1 MEFNETSHN
10 SGRRDNNGRR
20 DNDERRYHPKKDF
33 DPNKRHSVR
42 RQVIRRL
49 ANDKRRYVGPLMP
62 NIYFSLQVIIVLLI
76 LSMILQFNPGT
87 GVTYISIVISI
98 VSIGY
103 FLIKRKD
110 VLNRQFRN

>member
-1 MEFNETSHN
+1 MEFNKTSHN
-10 SGRRDNNGRR
+10 SSRRGNNGRR
-20 DNDERRYHPKKDF
+20 DNEERRHHPQKDF

-42 RQVIRRL
+42 RQVVRRL
-49 ANDKRRYVGPLMP
+49 ANDNRRHVGPLMP

-87 GVTYISIVISI
+87 GVVYVSIVISI

>member
-10 SGRRDNNGRR
+10 SGRRGNNGRR
-20 DNDERRYHPKKDF
+20 DDSDRRYYHQEDF

-42 RQVIRRL
+42 RQVTRRL
-49 ANDKRRYVGPLMP
+49 ANDNRKYVGPLMP

-87 GVTYISIVISI
+87 GVVYVSIVISI
-98 VSIGY
+98 VSIGF